1 MDAREIMTREVVT
14 LAPDVPVEDAT
25 DLLLRYRIHGAPVV
39 ASDGQLIG
47 MVSFMD
53 LARHAGEPVTVRDAI
68 TPDPI
73 VADEDTPAEEIAAIM
88 LDQMVRRVVVTN
100 GGKIVGIVSASDI
113 VQLFLNLHER
123 PRWAAWEKGRETT
136 QGRPRRR

>member
-1 MDAREIMTREVVT
+1 MDAREIMTKEVVT
-14 LAPDVPVEDAT
+14 LAPDVLVEDAT

-39 ASDGQLIG
+39 ASDGQPIG

-53 LARHAGEPVTVRDAI
+53 LARHAGEPVTVRDAM

-73 VADEDTPAEEIAAIM
+73 VADQGTPVEEIAAMM
-88 LDQMVRRVVVTN
+88 LDRMVRRVPVTS
-100 GGKIVGIVSASDI
+100 GGKVVGIVSASDI

-123 PRWAAWEKGRETT
+123 PLWAVREKRRETT
-136 QGRPRRR
+136 RGRSRRR

>member
-1 MDAREIMTREVVT
+1 MDARAIMTRDVIT
-14 LAPDVPVEDAT
+14 LAPEAPVEDAT

-39 ASDGQLIG
+39 TSDGQLIG

-53 LARHAGEPVTVRDAI
+53 LARHAGEPVTVRDAM

-73 VADEDTPAEEIAAIM
+73 VADEGTPVEEIAAMM
-88 LDQMVRRVVVTN
+88 LDQMVRRVPITS
-100 GGKIVGIVSASDI
+100 GGKVVGIVSASDI

-123 PRWAAWEKGRETT
+123 PRWTAGEKGRETT
-136 QGRPRRR
+136 RGRSRRR